1 MNPNIQVPQ
10 KTKPQLPPL
19 RPSVLPTIDRV
30 TGRLFKAMLVIIA
43 CGVLGVV
50 AVGLYRVLG
59 R

>member
-10 KTKPQLPPL
+10 KTDSQLPPL

-30 TGRLFKAMLVIIA
+30 TGRLFKAMLVVVA
-43 CGVLGVV
+43 CGVVGV
-50 AVGLYRVLG
+50 AALALYRVLG